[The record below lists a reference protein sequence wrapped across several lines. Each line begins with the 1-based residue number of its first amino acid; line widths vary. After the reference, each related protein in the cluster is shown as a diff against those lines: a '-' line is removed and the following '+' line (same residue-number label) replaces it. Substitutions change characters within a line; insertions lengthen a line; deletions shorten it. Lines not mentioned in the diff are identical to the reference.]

1 MDRLAR
7 TVRQQ
12 VALGRLLP
20 LGGAGDPAWIAES
33 AAVRLLRGA
42 AAGVAGVRVGRVA
55 VAPADEEAA
64 APGAA
69 PAGAP
74 LGALPH
80 LPLRVDAAFEAA
92 AGEPVQVAAERLR
105 EALWVA
111 ARDAVGLDV
120 AVVDLRVTGL
130 IEDGDGPGAEP
141 GPEAAE
147 PAEPAEASEASEEVG
162 PGIVRTEAE
171 AAAAAVRAVPGVA
184 RLSGRLVGLGP
195 GVRVVAGPGGATAVQ
210 VQIEVAPGHVPLRV
224 ARDAAGAAR
233 SATNAATAAVVVT

>member
-20 LGGAGDPAWIAES
+20 LGGAGDPAWIVES

-42 AAGVAGVRVGRVA
+42 ASGVPGVRVGRVT

-64 APGAA
+64 ASGAAPGTA

-120 AVVDLRVTGL
+120 AAVDLRVTGL
-130 IEDGDGPGAEP
+130 IEDGGGPGAEP
-141 GPEAAE
+141 GAEAAADA
-147 PAEPAEASEASEEVG
+147 PDEVG

-195 GVRVVAGPGGATAVQ
+195 GVRVVPGPGGATAVQ

-233 SATNAATAAVVVT
+233 SATAAATATVVVT